1 MSVDKNGYKWID
13 VLYNL
18 QSQSTHM
25 KKIIISTLILAIVIS
40 SCDMILGRRV
50 KGNGHITSEQRSISN
65 AKKIRLSGSYDVELS
80 TGAASVKI
88 ESDDNIIPYVL
99 TEEEDGWLVI
109 KSKEMF
115 NLRPTNHIKVFIS
128 TDELDALSIAGSG
141 NIIGKNK
148 FIGGDKLEL
157 KIAGSGD
164 INLEV
169 NTPKIKS
176 EIAGSGNIIIAG
188 ETKDEE
194 IHIAGHG
201 DYKGDNL
208 KAENAEVHI
217 AGSGNVKVFA
227 DSKLVIHIAG
237 SGSVFYKGNPKIE
250 QHVAGSGDIK
260 QIQ

>member
-1 MSVDKNGYKWID
+1 
-13 VLYNL
+13 
-18 QSQSTHM
+18 M
-25 KKIIISTLILAIVIS
+25 KKIIFSVLVMAIVIS
-40 SCDMILGRRV
+40 SCDLILGRRI
-50 KGNGHITSEQRSISN
+50 KGNGHIISELRTVSA
-65 AKKIRLSGSYDVELS
+65 AKKIKLSGSYDVELS
-80 TGAASVKI
+80 KGSTSVKI
-88 ESDDNIIPYVL
+88 EADDNILPYIL

-109 KSKEMF
+109 KSKELI
-115 NLRPTNHIKVFIS
+115 NLRPTNHIKVYIS
-128 TDELDALSIAGSG
+128 TDELDAVSIAGSG
-141 NIIGKNK
+141 NIIGKDK
-148 FIGGDKLEL
+148 FTGGDKLNL

-164 INLEV
+164 INIEV
-169 NTPKIKS
+169 NTPSVKS

-208 KAENAEVHI
+208 KAENAEIHI

-237 SGSVFYKGNPKIE
+237 SGSVFYKGNPKVE

-260 QIQ
+260 QLP